1 MTKISTAFAC
11 GYSSQSLKI
20 LLFSFLLITCKKMVN
35 TPNPTRKQYRP
46 PANYLI
52 HSKYTLATTLCMDTF
67 VLFTLVQL
75 SFIDLEDK
83 DESMSQQ
90 QGRRVLAS
98 NAGQNGSM

>member
-1 MTKISTAFAC
+1 MTKISTAFTC

-20 LLFSFLLITCKKMVN
+20 LLFSFLLIYL
-35 TPNPTRKQYRP
+35 KQYRP
-46 PANYLI
+46 PVNYLI

-75 SFIDLEDK
+75 SFIDLEDE

-90 QGRRVLAS
+90 QGRRVLAP